1 MGIRIRGLICLLR
14 VWSIHSIQKSLFFV
28 SGIEKPQVFDVQNC
42 QLIRKI
48 PEEASKLT
56 CSTCLNTTHSSSE
69 DGIKIFILQV
79 AVVVLIILK
88 FEASG
93 EVTESL
99 IMEILEGI
107 GDILKRSISA
117 TLFKCPE

>member
-1 MGIRIRGLICLLR
+1 MED
-14 VWSIHSIQKSLFFV
+14 SLNTKVTLFV

-56 CSTCLNTTHSSSE
+56 CLTCLNKTQSSLE
-69 DGIKIFILQV
+69 DGNEIFILQV
-79 AVVVLIILK
+79 AAAALITFKL
-88 FEASG
+88 EASG
-93 EVTESL
+93 DVTELL

-117 TLFKCPE
+117 ILIKYPNSEWLNVF